1 MLDTADVRSLHL
13 HSLDSLLV
21 DLVSGRPV
29 GLDADG
35 TRRFALGTD
44 EARALLDWYRRNRP
58 VWSKAVAK
66 DLLPLQVDAAAQTP
80 PDLTAASASSYT
92 PGSYVPIRVEILR
105 FGGLQEYDSDEPL
118 VIDFD
123 KRLLLLEVH
132 NG

>member
-1 MLDTADVRSLHL
+1 MLATADVRSLHL
-13 HSLDSLLV
+13 HSLDSLLA

-44 EARALLDWYRRNRP
+44 EARSLLDWYRRNRP

-66 DLLPLQVDAAAQTP
+66 DLLPLLVDVAAQTP
-80 PDLTAASASSYT
+80 PDLTAASTPRSYL
-92 PGSYVPIRVEILR
+92 PIRVEILR
-105 FGGLQEYDSDEPL
+105 FGGVQEYDCHEPR

>member
-13 HSLDSLLV
+13 HSLDSLLA

-44 EARALLDWYRRNRP
+44 EARSLLDWYRRGTGRCGRRP
-58 VWSKAVAK
+58 SPKTCCRSWR
-66 DLLPLQVDAAAQTP
+66 TP
-80 PDLTAASASSYT
+80 PDLTVASASSNT
-92 PGSYVPIRVEILR
+92 PRSYVPIRVEILR
-105 FGGLQEYDSDEPL
+105 FGCVQEYDSDEPL
-118 VIDFD
+118 GIDFD